1 MVSAPW
7 TWYCKKA
14 IGKDWMKNRF
24 SENIPVTEADVKLNN
39 FNSLG
44 KRKTNFIKNKDLVQK
59 MIEFGITF
67 SLDMLPL
74 KIQVIWF
81 ICFDDKSW

>member
-1 MVSAPW
+1 
-7 TWYCKKA
+7 
-14 IGKDWMKNRF
+14 MKNRF

-74 KIQVIWF
+74 KLQVI
-81 ICFDDKSW
+81 

>member
-1 MVSAPW
+1 
-7 TWYCKKA
+7 
-14 IGKDWMKNRF
+14 MKNRL

-74 KIQVIWF
+74 KIQVI
-81 ICFDDKSW
+81 

>member
-1 MVSAPW
+1 
-7 TWYCKKA
+7 
-14 IGKDWMKNRF
+14 MKNRF

-74 KIQVIWF
+74 KIQVI
-81 ICFDDKSW
+81 